1 MEIAFSPK
9 CLKQLQKV
17 KQNDLQL
24 FKKIQKQLVLFE
36 QNTNHPSLRLHK
48 LSGGQ
53 IESWSISIDP
63 SYRLLYYYKKD
74 EKLRKIVFFSFGTH
88 DQVYR

>member
-17 KQNDLQL
+17 KKNDIQL
-24 FKKIQKQLVLFE
+24 FTKIKKQLLLFE

-53 IESWSISIDP
+53 RESWSISIDM
-63 SYRLLYYYKKD
+63 SHRLLYYYDQDGKMS
-74 EKLRKIVFFSFGTH
+74 KIIFFLIELF
-88 DQVYR
+88 YP